1 MKIGELAQVAQTTVE
16 TVRYYE
22 KEGLLPATAR
32 TAGNFRVYGP
42 AHLERLRFIRNCRAL
57 DMSHEEIHTL
67 LDLADQPAEGC
78 GAVNAVFD
86 QHMAHVDERI
96 RELIHLKE
104 QLALLR
110 ERCQTEQAVDAC
122 GILQGLAAMETE
134 AKPERS
140 GVWIAPPLPPPASP
154 LSILMT
160 TVPIPHSASLTI

>member
-1 MKIGELAQVAQTTVE
+1 MKIGELAQVALTTVE

-67 LDLADQPAEGC
+67 LDLADEPAEGC
-78 GAVNAVFD
+78 GAINTVFD

-96 RELIHLKE
+96 RELVHLKE
-104 QLALLR
+104 QLAMLR
-110 ERCQTEQAVDAC
+110 QRCQTEQSVDAC
-122 GILQGLAAMETE
+122 GILQGLAAMESE
-134 AKPERS
+134 AKPERHTHL
-140 GVWIAPPLPPPASP
+140 G
-154 LSILMT
+154 
-160 TVPIPHSASLTI
+160 